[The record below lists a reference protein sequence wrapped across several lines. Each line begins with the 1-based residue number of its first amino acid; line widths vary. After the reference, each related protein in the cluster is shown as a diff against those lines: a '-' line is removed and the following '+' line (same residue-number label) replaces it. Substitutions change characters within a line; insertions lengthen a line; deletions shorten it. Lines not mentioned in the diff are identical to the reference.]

1 MNLTA
6 VDVGKVL
13 AGGVLGV
20 SVGSSIE
27 KFKEIAVK
35 SMKVGT
41 NETLVRKAIGVA
53 QLGVG
58 GLALYYGIK
67 FETNT
72 FWKYLNVALGLSQ
85 IYYGG
90 KTLLGK

>member
-1 MNLTA
+1 MNLTTIN
-6 VDVGKVL
+6 VGKVL

-20 SVGSSIE
+20 TVGTSIE
-27 KFKEIAVK
+27 KFKEIAIR
-35 SMKVGT
+35 SMKAGP

-53 QLGVG
+53 QVGIG

-90 KTLLGK
+90 KTILGK